1 MRLLEFASAEEQ
13 MALWRL
19 VSDSVWASIS
29 QQAEQ
34 ERQERAAKAAQT
46 KTSRKRLGKS
56 MRKSSSSPA
65 PTIAPTLPSA
75 KPLTPN
81 AKPNVAQTG
90 AANAGNTPA
99 VANVAPV
106 TNTSGTTTAGNNIS
120 ATNARAVTAPM
131 AARTQ
136 TNTRA
141 LTAPSAVQHAAVN
154 SIMPKA
160 SNGSKHVHNW
170 RNNTVYNKQASM
182 SDTHSANSYGTQ
194 LAPTSARSTI
204 TRSVQ

>member
-1 MRLLEFASAEEQ
+1 MRLLEFASAEDTLE
-13 MALWRL
+13 LWR
-19 VSDSVWASIS
+19 VISDNTWASIS

-46 KTSRKRLGKS
+46 KTPRKRLGKS

-65 PTIAPTLPSA
+65 PTIAPKLPSA

-90 AANAGNTPA
+90 AANAGTTPA

-120 ATNARAVTAPM
+120 ATNARVVTAPV

-136 TNTRA
+136 TNARA
-141 LTAPSAVQHAAVN
+141 VTAPAAVQQVAVN
-154 SIMPKA
+154 PIMPKA
-160 SNGSKHVHNW
+160 SNGSKHVDNW
-170 RNNTVYNKQASM
+170 RNNTANKKQASM
-182 SDTHSANSYGTQ
+182 NDTHSANSYGTQ
-194 LAPTSARSTI
+194 LAPTCARGSI
-204 TRSVQ
+204 TR